1 MSLQEKMYLTFILSI
16 TVVAHLFIAFVLD
29 FSESSTDA
37 FDKMG
42 SLESAVNRVCF
53 AKASDLQEKSG
64 ENKIIT
70 RKLSEHIG
78 DPEEKSIAEL
88 IKGGSDYVIDS
99 EVNEHTKQFA
109 TYMADCKNYLALT
122 N

>member
-1 MSLQEKMYLTFILSI
+1 MSLQEKIYLTFILSI

-29 FSESSTDA
+29 FSERSADA
-37 FDKMG
+37 FDKMD

-53 AKASDLQEKSG
+53 AKASKVQEKSG
-64 ENKIIT
+64 ENEIID
-70 RKLSEHIG
+70 RKLSEHLG
-78 DPEEKSIAEL
+78 DPEEKSVAEL
-88 IKGGSDYVIDS
+88 IKGGSDYVMDN

-109 TYMADCKNYLALT
+109 VYMAECKNYLALT